1 MSYSRFLVYLLY
13 ISLIWIGLLY
23 IITFNPEMSALSSIL
38 ILCLQLSH
46 VLFLETKQDKQK
58 KYELNVLNV
67 LTKEDIVKKIL
78 KIVLILSLL
87 IFGIYAVEE
96 LKKIFSKQI
105 VMDLFYLISGAIWA
119 LQIQYAWLE
128 KVKR

>member
-23 IITFNPEMSALSSIL
+23 IITFNPEMSALSPIL

-46 VLFLETKQDKQK
+46 ALFLETKQDKQK
-58 KYELNVLNV
+58 KYELNI
-67 LTKEDIVKKIL
+67 LTKEDIVKIIL
-78 KIVLILSLL
+78 KIVLILGLL

-96 LKKIFSKQI
+96 LKKLFSKQI
-105 VMDLFYLISGAIWA
+105 IMDLFYLISGAIWA

>member
-23 IITFNPEMSALSSIL
+23 IITFNPEMSTLSSIL

-58 KYELNVLNV
+58 KYELNVLM
-67 LTKEDIVKKIL
+67 KEDIVKKIL